1 MAANILFNPD
11 AFATPILLYLVDRLG
26 MDVFEYEPETVEEY
40 IRKSNPA
47 VKESVISRVQAA
59 IGLYTSNLFWQ
70 DPITFGVIC
79 RALNRKNKPE
89 AGVPTIND
97 IAWGMAEV
105 DLLMGSNTDADDI
118 PDFYSVGIDKYVKY
132 LLRESGIYDTPDSMS
147 GISSPDIHTKFDD
160 PEQLR
165 SIQERSDQ
173 SKAIVDLKV
182 SEKMSE
188 LLKQV
193 AELEIEFSPKAREEL
208 TQLLQQQA

>member
-1 MAANILFNPD
+1 MTSNILFNHD
-11 AFATPILLYLVDRLG
+11 AFATPILMYLVDKLG
-26 MDVFEYEPETVEEY
+26 MAVFDYEPETIEEY
-40 IRKSNPA
+40 IRKINPK
-47 VKESVISRVQAA
+47 VKESVITRAQAA

-105 DLLMGSNTDADDI
+105 DLLMGSNTEEGDI
-118 PDFYSVGIDKYVKY
+118 PDFFSASIDKYVKY
-132 LLRESGIYDTPDSMS
+132 MLREQGIYDTPDSMH

-160 PEQLR
+160 PDQLR

-173 SKAIVDLKV
+173 DKAVVDLKV
-182 SEKMSE
+182 SEKMQE
-188 LLKQV
+188 LLEQV
-193 AELEIEFSPKAREEL
+193 AALDIEFSEKAKEEL
-208 TQLLQQQA
+208 QQLLRK

>member
-1 MAANILFNPD
+1 MAVNILFNDD
-11 AFATPILLYLVDRLG
+11 AFATPVVLYLVDRLG
-26 MDVFEYEPETVEEY
+26 MNVFEYEPETIEEY
-40 IRKSNPA
+40 IRKVNPN
-47 VKESVISRVQAA
+47 VKESVITRAQAA

-97 IAWGMAEV
+97 IAWGMAEA
-105 DLLMGSNTDADDI
+105 DLLLGSNTEEDDI
-118 PDFYSVGIDKYVKY
+118 PDSFSVSIDKYVKY
-132 LLRESGIYDTPDSMS
+132 LLRESGIYDTPDSMT

-182 SEKMSE
+182 SEKMTE
-188 LLKQV
+188 LLNQV
-193 AELEIEFSPKAREEL
+193 AALDIAFSAKAREEL
-208 TQLLQQQA
+208 NELMKK

>member
-1 MAANILFNPD
+1 MTSNILFNPN
-11 AFATPILLYLVDRLG
+11 AFATPILMYLVDKLG
-26 MDVFEYEPETVEEY
+26 MAVFDYEPETIEEY
-40 IRKSNPA
+40 IRKINPK
-47 VKESVISRVQAA
+47 VKESVITRAQAA

-105 DLLMGSNTDADDI
+105 DLLMGNNTEEDDI
-118 PDFYSVGIDKYVKY
+118 PDFFSVSIDKYVKY
-132 LLRESGIYDTPDSMS
+132 MLREQGIYDTPDSMS

-173 SKAIVDLKV
+173 AKAVVDLKV
-182 SEKMSE
+182 SEKMTE

-193 AELEIEFSPKAREEL
+193 AALDIEFSPKAREEL
-208 TQLLQQQA
+208 QQLINQQP

>member
-1 MAANILFNPD
+1 MS
-11 AFATPILLYLVDRLG
+11 
-26 MDVFEYEPETVEEY
+26 VFDYEPETIEEY
-40 IRKSNPA
+40 IKKINPK
-47 VKESVISRVQAA
+47 VKESVITRAQAA
-59 IGLYTSNLFWQ
+59 IGLFTSNLFWQ

-79 RALNRKNKPE
+79 RTLNRKNKPE

-105 DLLMGSNTDADDI
+105 DLLMGNNNEDDDI
-118 PDFYSVGIDKYVKY
+118 PDTYSISIDKYVRY
-132 LLRESGIYDTPDSMS
+132 LLRESGIYDTPESMT

-173 SKAIVDLKV
+173 SRAVVDLNV
-182 SEKMSE
+182 NEKMTE

-193 AELEIEFSPKAREEL
+193 ASLDIAFSTKAKEEL
-208 TQLLQQQA
+208 NTLMKQQQ

>member
-1 MAANILFNPD
+1 MTSNILFNPN
-11 AFATPILLYLVDRLG
+11 AFATPILMYLVDKLG
-26 MDVFEYEPETVEEY
+26 MAVFDYEPETIEEY
-40 IRKSNPA
+40 IKKVNPK
-47 VKESVISRVQAA
+47 VKESVITRAQAA

-105 DLLMGSNTDADDI
+105 DLLMGNNTEEDDI
-118 PDFYSVGIDKYVKY
+118 PDSFSVSIDKYVKY
-132 LLRESGIYDTPDSMS
+132 MLREQGIYDTPESMS

-173 SKAIVDLKV
+173 AKAVVDLKV
-182 SEKMSE
+182 SEKMTE

-193 AELEIEFSPKAREEL
+193 AALDIEFSPKAREEL
-208 TQLLQQQA
+208 QQLISQQP

>member
-1 MAANILFNPD
+1 MTSNILFNPN
-11 AFATPILLYLVDRLG
+11 AFATPILMYLVDKLG
-26 MDVFEYEPETVEEY
+26 MAVFDYEPETIEEY
-40 IRKSNPA
+40 IRKINPK
-47 VKESVISRVQAA
+47 VKESVITRAQAA

-105 DLLMGSNTDADDI
+105 DLLMGNNTEEDDV
-118 PDFYSVGIDKYVKY
+118 PDFFSVSIDKYVKY
-132 LLRESGIYDTPDSMS
+132 MLREQGIYDTPDSMS

-173 SKAIVDLKV
+173 AKAVVDLKV
-182 SEKMSE
+182 SEKMTE

-193 AELEIEFSPKAREEL
+193 AALDIEFSPKAREEL
-208 TQLLQQQA
+208 QQLINQQP

>member
-1 MAANILFNPD
+1 MSSNILFNPD

-26 MDVFEYEPETVEEY
+26 MDVFDYEPETIEEY
-40 IRKSNPA
+40 IRKANPK
-47 VKESVISRVQAA
+47 VKDNVITRVQAA
-59 IGLYTSNLFWQ
+59 IGLFTSNLFWQ

-97 IAWGMAEV
+97 IAWGMAEA
-105 DLLMGSNTDADDI
+105 DLLMGSNNEEGDI
-118 PDFYSVGIDKYVKY
+118 PDSYSVGIDKYVKY
-132 LLRESGIYDTPDSMS
+132 LLREAGIYDTPDSMT

-173 SKAIVDLKV
+173 SKAVVDLKV
-182 SEKMSE
+182 SEKMTE
-188 LLKQV
+188 LLNQV
-193 AELEIEFSPKAREEL
+193 ASLEIEFSAKAREEL
-208 TQLLQQQA
+208 NALMAQQR

>member
-1 MAANILFNPD
+1 MATNILFNPD
-11 AFATPILLYLVDRLG
+11 AFATPILLYLVDKLG
-26 MDVFEYEPETVEEY
+26 MNVFEYEPETVEEY
-40 IRKSNPA
+40 IRKANPE

-105 DLLMGSNTDADDI
+105 DLLMGSNTEEDDI
-118 PDFYSVGIDKYVKY
+118 PDSYSIGIDKYVKY
-132 LLRESGIYDTPDSMS
+132 LLRESGIYDTPDSMA

-173 SKAIVDLKV
+173 SKAVVDLKV

-193 AELEIEFSPKAREEL
+193 AELEIEFSSKAREEL
-208 TQLLQQQA
+208 TQLLQKQA

>member
-1 MAANILFNPD
+1 MTSNILFNPN
-11 AFATPILLYLVDRLG
+11 AFATPILMYLVDKLG
-26 MDVFEYEPETVEEY
+26 MDVFDYEPETIEEY
-40 IRKSNPA
+40 IRKINPK
-47 VKESVISRVQAA
+47 VKESVITRAQAA

-70 DPITFGVIC
+70 DPITFGVVC

-105 DLLMGSNTDADDI
+105 DLLMGSNTEEDDV
-118 PDFYSVGIDKYVKY
+118 PDFFSVSIDKYVKY
-132 LLRESGIYDTPDSMS
+132 MLREQGIYDTPDSMA

-173 SKAIVDLKV
+173 GKAVVDLKV
-182 SEKMSE
+182 SEKMTE

-193 AELEIEFSPKAREEL
+193 AALDIEFSDKAREEL
-208 TQLLQQQA
+208 NSLMTQQK

>member
-1 MAANILFNPD
+1 MAMNILFNPD
-11 AFATPILLYLVDRLG
+11 AFATPVLLYLVDRLG
-26 MDVFEYEPETVEEY
+26 MDVFDYEPETIEEY
-40 IRKSNPA
+40 IKKANPK
-47 VKESVISRVQAA
+47 VKESVITRVQAA
-59 IGLYTSNLFWQ
+59 IGLFTSDLFWQ

-89 AGVPTIND
+89 AGVPTVND
-97 IAWGMAEV
+97 IAWGMSEV
-105 DLLMGSNTDADDI
+105 DLLFGSNMEDGEI
-118 PDFYSVGIDKYVKY
+118 PDTYSFSIDKYVKY
-132 LLRESGIYDTPDSMS
+132 LLRESGIYDTPDSMT

-182 SEKMSE
+182 SENMTE

-193 AELEIEFSPKAREEL
+193 ADLDIEFSPKAREEL
-208 TQLLQQQA
+208 NQLLQQQ

>member
-1 MAANILFNPD
+1 MTSNILFNPN
-11 AFATPILLYLVDRLG
+11 AFATPILMYLVDKLG
-26 MDVFEYEPETVEEY
+26 MAVFDYEPETIEEY
-40 IRKSNPA
+40 IRKINPK
-47 VKESVISRVQAA
+47 VKESVITRAQAA

-105 DLLMGSNTDADDI
+105 DLLMGSNTEEDDV
-118 PDFYSVGIDKYVKY
+118 PDFFSVSIDKYVKY
-132 LLRESGIYDTPDSMS
+132 MLREQGIYDTPDSMH

-173 SKAIVDLKV
+173 SKAVVDLKV
-182 SEKMSE
+182 SEKMTE

-193 AELEIEFSPKAREEL
+193 AALDIEFSPKAREEL
-208 TQLLQQQA
+208 QQLISQQA